1 MSVKIDK
8 LQPGDRA
15 RVVGYGESDK
25 EYRRKLLSMGLT
37 RGTEF
42 RFIKQAPLGDPVE
55 IELRGFSLT
64 LRRNEARSL
73 ELELVTNEEA
83 AHAV

>member
-1 MSVKIDK
+1 MGISIEK
-8 LQPGDRA
+8 LKPGDRV

-42 RFIKQAPLGDPVE
+42 QFVQRAPMGDPVE
-55 IELRGFSLT
+55 IALRGFSLT
-64 LRRNEARSL
+64 LRRGEARGL
-73 ELELVTNEEA
+73 ELELVEGESS
-83 AHAV
+83 HAV

>member
-1 MSVKIDK
+1 MSVGIEK

-15 RVVGYGESDK
+15 RVVGYGRSDK

-42 RFIKQAPLGDPVE
+42 RFVKRAPLGDPVE
-55 IELRGFSLT
+55 IEVRGFSLT
-64 LRRNEARSL
+64 LRSNEAGSL
-73 ELELVTNEEA
+73 EIEPIEKEA
-83 AHAV
+83 THVV